1 MPSDPRHPLDK
12 NVAADWQ
19 PVEGLPRRKGGMTFS
34 DRLWHWLISLGGLAV
49 AGFGVVVMWIVH
61 WGKLGGI
68 FVGVGIVIFF
78 VGFPS
83 QAQRNGYRE

>member
-1 MPSDPRHPLDK
+1 MPSDRRHPLDK
-12 NVAADWQ
+12 NVSADWQ
-19 PVEGLPRRKGGMTFS
+19 PVEGLQRRKGGMTFS

-49 AGFGVVVMWIVH
+49 TGFGLIVMKVLH
-61 WGKLGGI
+61 SGKLGGI

-78 VGFPS
+78 VGFPT

>member
-1 MPSDPRHPLDK
+1 
-12 NVAADWQ
+12 
-19 PVEGLPRRKGGMTFS
+19 MTFS

-61 WGKLGGI
+61 WGKLSGI